1 MIRICLIAIILASL
15 LPVVLCADDPWA
27 PLGGEDHNR
36 NDDWAPAEKEEKEPP
51 DKADMLAEVIA
62 NWSGTRPMDIRSFR
76 KRRLKVRS
84 EEPGIELPLNSN
96 LQINGYKSIT
106 LEYNYTHYFGRSDI
120 SRYYGGGGYRSFTSG
135 FSGFDLG
142 GDYDYGYYGGYSSF
156 DYGMGGF
163 GSFGGY
169 GSYGGYGYGGYGYRG
184 PRATGLNIEQALE
197 VGLHGRIGEHTHVS
211 VDYSD
216 TGSDYY
222 SGISNKQQK
231 IAVWYEGGE
240 NSIIKKAAFGDLTL
254 DLPNVRFLNL
264 TRNLFGVQLLAEL
277 KGIRFTAFGSRSKG
291 LKGKWRSRGESQR
304 AGGGMGMRIA
314 DTNYIKGRYYALN
327 VDSDG
332 MIRQSLLP
340 IKPGSEEIYID
351 DGDGTNNVGG
361 VKTAQGYFDLQYPG
375 EDYNLNYDTGEIEFL
390 KPISPRYRIVAA
402 YEYLG
407 EGGGRMGNPGHVFED
422 DDGDGVI
429 DEPDER
435 IGYVVIKE
443 ADRPG
448 AELRNVYS
456 LGNRNISP
464 RDYEITIWREGGTDV
479 FQTDKGPVPY
489 IQIFG
494 LDQDGD
500 GIVDPEFIDFE
511 KGLLRFP
518 SPHPFMIEDPKS
530 PYYKY
535 KDQLNNEALYSDNPR
550 YTDQM
555 YTIHAEYSYRF
566 DTYSLNRLNII
577 PGSEVVRVN
586 GQKLQRDVDYM
597 MIYETGT
604 ITFFRKLDEY
614 DEIEV
619 EYEYAPFGGSMQQSV
634 AGVWAEYSYEPKGAE
649 ETKPSLPPSQT
660 LPMGGGLGGYGGGYS
675 GYGRYGGYSSF
686 GGFGG
691 YSGYSSFGG
700 SYYGG
705 YSRRRSYGTFGPTF
719 TPTFKKGF
727 HISAGYIYNAGG
739 GGMLVPDVNG
749 APNRVQAFDVNTSL
763 GHTFN
768 LARLIDPL
776 PLISMDKLP
785 LSIDFSGEA
794 AYSRNNPNSFGYAL
808 VDGMEGVRE
817 STTISTFKFDWKQSS
832 KPLDPNVDLFGRVLL
847 RMARKDEEEVEG
859 NYYKNRRLP
868 SSVINPLARSTE
880 EETVMEIGYEMNAT
894 KSWAGLSRSLSE
906 ESIDLSDR
914 DFLNM
919 WVKVEGDDDI
929 ILHVDI
935 GVVSEDSDEDSR
947 LDSED
952 LPEDLQD
959 TNGDGKVDILDLSL
973 EDLPENQKY
982 KGNGILESGEDTG
995 WTYNYGGVE
1004 YQIGAGNSVLDTEDL
1019 NGDMVL
1025 DTIDSYFEISIPL
1038 DSIPKEWLKKENR
1051 NSGWR
1056 FLSIPLSE
1064 AKAWGRPPSWGYI
1077 KHVRIWIEKS
1087 GATAKGKLLWSGME
1101 IVGNKWER
1109 GVVIDQT
1116 GTVKTETDERFL
1128 VGAKDNFDYDDYF
1141 TAYKELEGNR
1151 EFRKLHPMV
1160 QTGFGFFESQPREQS
1175 LTLNYKLDPN
1185 SMGVTSEPLRGQR
1198 PGDGQDFSKYDRL
1211 SLWVHGDGRGGTFVM
1226 RLGTALRTG
1235 GYYYSSYRYG
1245 GYGGYERPKP
1255 PEPVNI
1261 FKQGTQ
1267 DYYEFTMPVDFVG
1280 WRKVDIDL
1288 RDKDRDGHPDGLQVH
1303 GNPSI
1308 ANIGG
1313 ILLGIRNDK
1322 GEPIEGEVWVNDI
1335 HLAEPTI
1342 RAGWARRGDFAL
1354 TLGQRL
1360 SVRGGYARQD
1370 KQFESSAGQAETYG
1384 SYYSSYS
1391 SGYSTS
1397 TYDYNFN
1404 SELRIFDWL
1413 PIRYTMRYNESETE
1427 ARRGTISS
1435 YTYGKNR
1442 GTSRNLS
1449 LQIRRPPFPTLGFS
1463 VDKQSLWNERR
1474 GTDLSTLYMGS
1485 FSYDLKGKLGVD
1497 VEYRHEEADV
1507 KPETAVKTEGT
1518 GRGYYTSSYYGG
1530 YYGGRGKEKVDSGA
1544 VSLRINPIQGFG
1556 LNPSYDVVRELEYR
1570 EETPK
1575 TGIASGSESVRR
1587 TGRYV
1592 LASRSQRFSLRP
1604 TLKDFLGI
1612 RPSLGSRL
1620 SFRETWFG
1628 GNKDASLDIDSDFRL
1643 DIRPQKWFK
1652 FEKKPV
1658 QSLSGNGGEISTQ
1671 IPQSQEDIEERE
1683 RRRLEYY
1690 GVTPD
1695 QLERMEEQRGDWID
1709 RERAKIERKLKERER
1724 MGVKPTKS
1732 LFEQII
1738 TTTTLGGGV
1747 SFSTT
1752 DYLRKLKEGTDVLDV
1767 LRLPEDAPER
1777 SRSTRRTRISFRGS
1791 VDPLTW
1797 ASIGF
1802 DYSRYHIFS
1811 KTAGTTSKDDSSS
1824 YDADLKLFNSANT
1837 STLQLKYAYS
1847 TNSRSTSRARIYF
1860 SRGHS
1865 PSLAWQQRWGEGT
1878 STALGVMLTFKES
1891 ERSGIK
1897 GKALI
1902 IKPNFNVSYKLHLEG
1917 SLTLPLL
1924 NRDISLNH
1932 DFNLRNTFATVITR
1946 RTLGLNRE
1954 DKSERY
1960 ETSLYADYNLSSRIR
1975 MNLHLSVVYNND
1987 RVEEGR
1993 DYISILGALMA
2004 RGEFR

>member
-1 MIRICLIAIILASL
+1 M
-15 LPVVLCADDPWA
+15 PEQ
-27 PLGGEDHNR
+27 GEE
-36 NDDWAPAEKEEKEPP
+36 NDDWVPVERQEEEAP
-51 DKADMLAEVIA
+51 DKADMLVEVIG
-62 NWSGTRPMDIRSFR
+62 NWSGSRPMDVRSFR
-76 KRRLKVRS
+76 KRRLRTRS
-84 EEPGIELPLNSN
+84 EPGIDLPLNSN

-120 SRYYGGGGYRSFTSG
+120 SRYYGGGYRSFTSG

-142 GDYDYGYYGGYSSF
+142 GDYGYGYGGYSSF
-156 DYGMGGF
+156 DYDMGGF
-163 GSFGGY
+163 GSFGGF
-169 GSYGGYGYGGYGYRG
+169 GGYGYGGYGGYGYRG

-222 SGISNKQQK
+222 SGISSKRQK

-240 NSIIKKAAFGDLTL
+240 ESIIKKAAFGDLTL

-264 TRNLFGVQLLAEL
+264 TRNLFGVELLAEL
-277 KGIRFTAFGSRSKG
+277 KGIKLTAFGSRSKG

-327 VDSDG
+327 VGSDG
-332 MIRQSLLP
+332 MIHQAYLP
-340 IKPGSEEIYID
+340 LKPGSEEIYID

-390 KPISPRYRIVAA
+390 KPISPRFKIVVA

-407 EGGGRMGNPGHVFED
+407 DGGGKVGSPGHVFED

-429 DEPDER
+429 DEPDDPNER

-443 ADRPG
+443 TDRPG
-448 AELRNVYS
+448 MELRNVYS

-479 FQTDKGPVPY
+479 FQTEEGPVPY

-518 SPHPFMIEDPKS
+518 SPRPFMIDDPKS
-530 PYYKY
+530 PYYRY
-535 KDQLNNEALYSDNPR
+535 RDQINNEALYSDNPR

-577 PGSEVVRVN
+577 PGSEVVTVN
-586 GQKLQRDVDYM
+586 GRKLQRDVDYM

-604 ITFFRKLDEY
+604 ITFFRKLNEY

-634 AGVWAEYSYEPKGAE
+634 AGIWAEYSYVPKKAVE
-649 ETKPSLPPSQT
+649 ETPPSFQ
-660 LPMGGGLGGYGGGYS
+660 PSRFESAGGFGD
-675 GYGRYGGYSSF
+675 YGRF
-686 GGFGG
+686 GGG
-691 YSGYSSFGG
+691 YSGYSSYGSYGGFGG
-700 SYYGG
+700 YGGGYGYYGG
-705 YSRRRSYGTFGPTF
+705 YSRRRSYGTFGPSF

-749 APNRVQAFDVNTSL
+749 APSRVQAFDINTSL

-768 LARLIDPL
+768 LARLLNPL
-776 PLISMDKLP
+776 PLISLDKLP

-808 VDGMEGVRE
+808 IDGMEGVKE
-817 STTISTFKFDWKQSS
+817 TTRISTFKFDWKQSS
-832 KPLDPNVDLFGRVLL
+832 KPLDPNIDLFGREILEMIK
-847 RMARKDEEEVEG
+847 RDDDEGEG
-859 NYYKNRRLP
+859 NYYKNQRLP

-880 EETVMEIGYEMNAT
+880 EETVMEIGYDMGAT
-894 KSWAGLSRSLSE
+894 KNWAGLSRSLSE

-914 DFLNM
+914 DFLTL
-919 WVKVEGDDDI
+919 WVKVEGDEDI
-929 ILHVDI
+929 TFHIDI
-935 GVVSEDSDEDSR
+935 GVINEDADQDDR

-959 TNGDGKVDILDLSL
+959 TNGDGRVDILDLSL
-973 EDLPENQKY
+973 EDLPEDQKY
-982 KGNGILESGEDTG
+982 KGNGILESGEDVG
-995 WTYNYGGVE
+995 WVYNYGGVE

-1051 NSGWR
+1051 STGWK
-1056 FLSIPLSE
+1056 FLSIPLSQ

-1077 KHVRIWIEKS
+1077 KHVRIWIEKL
-1087 GATAKGKLLWSGME
+1087 GVTAKGKLFWSGME
-1101 IVGNKWER
+1101 IVGNRWER
-1109 GVVIDQT
+1109 GVVVDQT

-1128 VGAKDNFDYDDYF
+1128 VGAKNNFDYDDYLS
-1141 TAYKELEGNR
+1141 AYKELEKNR
-1151 EFRKLHPMV
+1151 EFRKLHPLV

-1175 LTLNYKLDPN
+1175 LTLTYMLEPG

-1211 SLWVHGDGRGGTFVM
+1211 SFWIYGDGKGGTFVM

-1261 FKQGTQ
+1261 FKQGAQ
-1267 DYYEFTMPVDFVG
+1267 DYYEFMMPVDFVG
-1280 WRKVDIDL
+1280 WKKVNIDL
-1288 RDKDRDGHPDGLQVH
+1288 RDGNGDGHPDGLEIH

-1313 ILLGIRNDK
+1313 ILLGIRND
-1322 GEPIEGEVWVNDI
+1322 GTEPIEGEVWVNDI

-1342 RAGWARRGDFAL
+1342 RSGWARRGNMAL
-1354 TLGQRL
+1354 SLGRRL
-1360 SVRGGYARQD
+1360 SVQGGYSRQD
-1370 KQFESSAGQAETYG
+1370 KQFESSAGQADSYG
-1384 SYYSSYS
+1384 SYYSSYRS
-1391 SGYSTS
+1391 AYSTS
-1397 TYDYNFN
+1397 THDYNLN

-1413 PIRYTMRYNESETE
+1413 PLRYTMRYNESETE

-1435 YTYGKNR
+1435 YTYGKSRN
-1442 GTSRNLS
+1442 TSRNLS
-1449 LQIRRPPFPTLGFS
+1449 IQFRRPPFPSLGLS
-1463 VDKQSLWNERR
+1463 VDKQSFWNERR
-1474 GTDLSTLYMGS
+1474 GTELSTLYVGS

-1497 VEYRHEEADV
+1497 LEYRHEEADV
-1507 KPETAVKTEGT
+1507 KPETAIKRGEGSS
-1518 GRGYYTSSYYGG
+1518 GYYSSSYYGYGG
-1530 YYGGRGKEKVDSGA
+1530 YYGSRGKEKVDSGA
-1544 VSLRINPIQGFG
+1544 VSLRINPFPGFG
-1556 LNPSYDVVRELEYR
+1556 LNPSYDVMRELEYR
-1570 EETPK
+1570 EDRTRVGGLAEPERTK
-1575 TGIASGSESVRR
+1575 G

-1604 TLKDFLGI
+1604 TLRDFLGI

-1620 SFRETWFG
+1620 SFRETWFS

-1652 FEKKPV
+1652 FEKKPP
-1658 QSLSGNGGEISTQ
+1658 SSTPTSSGAISTAQ
-1671 IPQSQEDIEERE
+1671 IPQTQEEIEERE

-1690 GVTPD
+1690 GVTSE

-1709 RERAKIERKLKERER
+1709 RERAEIERKLRERER
-1724 MGVKPTKS
+1724 MGVTARKS
-1732 LFEQII
+1732 FLEQII
-1738 TTTTLGGGV
+1738 TTTTIGGGV
-1747 SFSTT
+1747 NFSTT
-1752 DYLRKLKEGTDVLDV
+1752 DYLRKLKEGTNVLDV
-1767 LRLPEDAPER
+1767 LTLPEDAPER
-1777 SRSTRRTRISFRGS
+1777 SRATRRTRISFRGS
-1791 VDPLTW
+1791 VDPITW
-1797 ASIGF
+1797 ASVGF
-1802 DYSRYHIFS
+1802 NYSRYRIFS
-1811 KTAGTTSKDDSSS
+1811 KTAGTSSKDDSTS
-1824 YDADLKLFNSANT
+1824 YDADLKLFNSSNT
-1837 STLQLKYAYS
+1837 STFQIKYSYS
-1847 TNSRSTSRARIYF
+1847 TNSRSTSRTRIYS

-1865 PSLAWQQRWGEGT
+1865 PSLAWQQRWGKGT
-1878 STALGVMLTFKES
+1878 STALGVMVTLKES

-1897 GKALI
+1897 GRAFI
-1902 IKPNFNVSYKLHLEG
+1902 IKPNFNVSYRLHLEG
-1917 SLTLPLL
+1917 SWTLPLL
-1924 NRDISLNH
+1924 DRDISLNH

-1975 MNLHLSVVYNND
+1975 MNLHLSLVYNND